1 MYLTFTEKAKQRLA
15 RYVDD
20 SKKMLMDYDD
30 GVGPFSAIGNCSL
43 DDNFKLIFVDQ
54 DRQLKDFNAH
64 FDSNLGSI
72 YYKDYTK
79 PQFAE
84 QMTVSFNAHV
94 FTMPLTTPQ
103 GTLTDDIE
111 VVDLSGKNDA
121 TATTMNHTHD
131 C

>member
-1 MYLTFTEKAKQRLA
+1 MYLTFTKEAQQRLA
-15 RYVDD
+15 RSVDH
-20 SKKMLMDYDD
+20 SKKMLLDYDD

-54 DRQLKDFNAH
+54 DRQFKDFNAH
-64 FDSNLGSI
+64 FNSNLGPI

-79 PQFAE
+79 PQLAE

-94 FTMPLTTPQ
+94 FTMPLTTLQ

-111 VVDLSGKNDA
+111 VMDLSGEDTPAPVMK
-121 TATTMNHTHD
+121 HTHD